1 MLSSATRRL
10 RRARQ
15 PLRLIGYY
23 STDWLDEDDLPVHL
37 DGLTL
42 DAVYENFVRQIAGD
56 VLGTGESASLKDS
69 VEQQKQREQLEK
81 QIAALEAKIRKEKQP
96 KKKYELVQELRG
108 MQRKLEGAVIS

>member
-15 PLRLIGYY
+15 AFKVDRYY

-37 DGLTL
+37 EGLTL

-56 VLGTGESASLKDS
+56 GSG
-69 VEQQKQREQLEK
+69 
-81 QIAALEAKIRKEKQP
+81 
-96 KKKYELVQELRG
+96 
-108 MQRKLEGAVIS
+108 

>member
-10 RRARQ
+10 RRARR
-15 PLRLIGYY
+15 PLRLTAIY

-37 DGLTL
+37 EGLTL

-56 VLGTGESASLKDS
+56 ALGAGESTSLKDS

-81 QIAALEAKIRKEKQP
+81 QIATLEAKIRKEKQP
-96 KKKYELVQELRG
+96 KKKFEMVQQAKVLQKTVQSIG
-108 MQRKLEGAVIS
+108 